1 MCGLT
6 RSAVVKDKEMSLLCL
21 LSLSLTLIQV
31 ELNTTCPTVQPG
43 ACILLDESVYI
54 QDSRETDSGTY
65 SCVAENTAGTTTFE
79 VQVMVEPPSSEWV
92 EMLTVFNLLLRVSV
106 FNLLLR
112 VSLFNLLL

>member
-6 RSAVVKDKEMSLLCL
+6 RSAIVKDKEMSLLL
-21 LSLSLTLIQV
+21 VSLPSLSLTFIQV

-92 EMLTVFNLLLRVSV
+92 ETLTVCYYHCALHVCGVIFIA
-106 FNLLLR
+106 
-112 VSLFNLLL
+112 